1 MRHES
6 LRLAWGLALAVV
18 LAGCA
23 SNGASTPAHSGP
35 SHAKMS
41 NKGLANL
48 QLAQNY
54 LRAGRLDVA
63 LDRANRALRLDPQ
76 SADVQVVLG
85 MIRQQLNDEAR
96 AGEHFDRAVKL
107 APEAGHVL
115 NVRGVWLCERNRYD
129 EADALFT
136 RAVADP
142 FYEAKAQSYF
152 NAGRCAMLGNRLDRA
167 EVPLRR
173 GLELEPNNPLLLEQM
188 ARLQFRQGNFMGA
201 RAFFQR
207 REAQGEVGAELLDL
221 AVAIEEGAGDRA
233 AAERYRARLRQA
245 FPDYTPTAREGSPQ
259 S

>member
-1 MRHES
+1 MRHDV
-6 LRLAWGLALAVV
+6 LRGAWAVALALA

-23 SNGASTPAHSGP
+23 STGGSDPVSSGP
-35 SHAKMS
+35 THSKMS

-63 LDRANRALRLDPQ
+63 LDRANRAQRMDPQ

-85 MIRQQLNDEAR
+85 MIRQALKDEAR
-96 AGEHFDRAVKL
+96 AGEHFERAVKL
-107 APEAGHVL
+107 APAAGHVL
-115 NVRGVWLCERNRYD
+115 NVRGVWLCERGQYD

-142 FYEAKAQSYF
+142 FYEDKAQSYY

-167 EVPLRR
+167 EAPMRK
-173 GLELEPNNPLLLEQM
+173 GLELSPDNPLMLEQM
-188 ARLQFRQGNFMGA
+188 ARLQYRQGNFLGA

-207 REAQGEVGAELLDL
+207 REALGEVGAELLDL

-233 AAERYRARLRQA
+233 AAERYRTRLREG